1 MLLRELFVN
10 PKKPLLEGGGNI
22 WPETTPFYP
31 TPDMVQALV
40 KEVQGYLHDA
50 GFPIHVQGSG
60 SNEDPDPEHPTGDLD
75 VSVDIDQV
83 KQFFKIPAGK
93 SLADDDKAA
102 RNALEKFLLD
112 NGVAATYKAGV
123 TVHIKFPYD
132 CSALVAHNLAF
143 DKPVLVAEFL
153 RLSRNISLPPILYCT
168 MDSTKAL
175 CKIPAKTNFP
185 KASDPYKW
193 PSLNELYIF
202 LFGNN
207 DGMKYHTADGDVHC
221 LVLCFNELVRRRLVP
236 LEEWALRVTEG

>member
-1 MLLRELFVN
+1 MRILFFDTETNGLPVRRHASETEVAN
-10 PKKPLLEGGGNI
+10 
-22 WPETTPFYP
+22 WPRI
-31 TPDMVQALV
+31 V
-40 KEVQGYLHDA
+40 
-50 GFPIHVQGSG
+50 
-60 SNEDPDPEHPTGDLD
+60 
-75 VSVDIDQV
+75 
-83 KQFFKIPAGK
+83 
-93 SLADDDKAA
+93 SLAWQVCEVSENGTEVVAK
-102 RNALEKFLLD
+102 EHFLLSPAEGIVWD
-112 NGVAATYKAGV
+112 AHSEKIHGISLARLQQEGTPLADVLERFQQHLT
-123 TVHIKFPYD
+123 T

-153 RLSRNISLPPILYCT
+153 RLSRNLSLPPILYCT
-168 MDSTKAL
+168 MNSTKAL

-236 LEEWALRVTEG
+236 LEEWALRVTEAYDEAEGK